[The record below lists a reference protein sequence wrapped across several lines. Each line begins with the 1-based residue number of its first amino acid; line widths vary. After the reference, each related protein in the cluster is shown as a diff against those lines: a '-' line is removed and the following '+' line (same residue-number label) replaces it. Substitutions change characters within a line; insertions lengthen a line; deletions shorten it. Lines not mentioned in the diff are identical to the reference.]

1 MNIKLTPE
9 LKAALEL
16 RHSKVRDKRECDRLK
31 AILLRSEGW
40 KINMI
45 AQALRLHECTI
56 TRHIRDFLNEQK
68 LQPKNG
74 GSESLLSDEQ
84 KKQLIEHLTEVTY
97 YHTHQICSYIKQTF
111 NITFSVSG
119 LNKWLHR
126 NGFSYK
132 QPKGVPHKFDVDKQD
147 KFIDE
152 YNKLKSDLAEGEV
165 ILFMDAT
172 HPTQATKITSGWI
185 RTGVDKTIE
194 TTGSRTRL
202 NIVGAIELDNLSKA
216 VIEQYETING
226 DSVIDFFEQLRAR
239 YIDNEKLHLILDGAG
254 YHKKKE
260 VIEKAKALNIELHY
274 LPAYS
279 PNLNPIERLW
289 KVMNEHVRNN
299 IYFSSK
305 PEFTSAIKEF
315 FDVTL
320 PEVAGTLVS
329 RITDNFQRFYP
340 AS

>member
-56 TRHIRDFLNEQK
+56 TRHIRAFLNEQK

-202 NIVGAIELDNLSKA
+202 NIIGAIELDNLSKA

-226 DSVIDFFEQLRAR
+226 DSIIDFFEQLRAR

-260 VIEKAKALNIELHY
+260 VIEKAKVLNIELHY
-274 LPAYS
+274 LVDS
-279 PNLNPIERLW
+279 
-289 KVMNEHVRNN
+289 
-299 IYFSSK
+299 
-305 PEFTSAIKEF
+305 
-315 FDVTL
+315 
-320 PEVAGTLVS
+320 
-329 RITDNFQRFYP
+329 
-340 AS
+340 

>member
-1 MNIKLTPE
+1 MNINLTPE

-126 NGFSYK
+126 NVFSYK

-202 NIVGAIELDNLSKA
+202 NIIGAIELDNLSKA

-226 DSVIDFFEQLRAR
+226 DSIIDFFEQLRAR

-260 VIEKAKALNIELHY
+260 VIEKAKVLNIELHY

-289 KVMNEHVRNN
+289 KVMNERVRNN
-299 IYFSSK
+299 KYFA
-305 PEFTSAIKEF
+305 TAKEF
-315 FDVTL
+315 RQGINHFFE
-320 PEVAGTLVS
+320 EVMPKVGDSLNTS
-329 RITDNFQRFYP
+329 INDNFQQFYP

>member
-1 MNIKLTPE
+1 MNITLTPE

-16 RHSKVRDKRECDRLK
+16 RHSKVCDKRECDRLK

-68 LQPKNG
+68 LQPESG
-74 GSESLLSDEQ
+74 GSESLLSEEQ
-84 KKQLIEHLTEVTY
+84 TKQLIEHLTEVTY
-97 YHTHQICSYIKQTF
+97 CHTHQICTYIKQTF
-111 NITFSVSG
+111 NILYSVSG

-126 NGFSYK
+126 NGSSYK
-132 QPKGVPHKFDVDKQD
+132 QRKGVPHKFDADKQD

-152 YNKLKSDLAEGEV
+152 YNKLKSDLAEDDV

-194 TTGSRTRL
+194 TTSSRTRL

-216 VIEQYETING
+216 MIEQYETVNG
-226 DSVIDFFEQLRAR
+226 DSIIDFFEQLRAR
-239 YIDNEKLHLILDGAG
+239 YVDNKKLHLILDGAG
-254 YHKKKE
+254 YHKKKR
-260 VIEKAKALNIELHY
+260 
-274 LPAYS
+274 S
-279 PNLNPIERLW
+279 
-289 KVMNEHVRNN
+289 
-299 IYFSSK
+299 
-305 PEFTSAIKEF
+305 T
-315 FDVTL
+315 
-320 PEVAGTLVS
+320 
-329 RITDNFQRFYP
+329 
-340 AS
+340 